1 MRRIKVL
8 ALLVL
13 LAAGTAIA
21 DPALG
26 GGRGLFR
33 VQDARVEEDGALV
46 FANRW
51 MWSRQ
56 PTIHE
61 SMLYFGPLYGFEISY
76 APFPVLEMFGSLAG
90 VLSYETDVNSL
101 KYDWQ
106 GQILGAKLSIPFLP
120 VLKLAGSAHY
130 AMEKADHSR
139 PGYMEGLA
147 NKGAYWRAIGA
158 LRLWDIYK
166 TLPTL
171 MINYGQGF
179 SDDVPRFAGIGVEM
193 ASDAIDLFIEA
204 TSEPVAGGG
213 FLDGTAKAR
222 ITPGVRVKIPYFHL
236 NGGVEIGLTDSVPD
250 YQAIVGFSFVSPFPK
265 PKPRPWGRLA
275 GKVKDAR
282 SGLPLEATISS
293 PNRKFRKMTTDSET
307 GIFFL
312 QKAPTGVIVVEAS
325 ADGYIPEAVPL
336 VITDQGYATYTF
348 ELKPLVPYGTVAGR
362 VYDKYTG
369 KPMAAE
375 IRFPESDIAA
385 VQANERTGFFRTD
398 RVPAGLVGVEAA
410 QPGYFTEQR
419 LVEVEDGGVTRLE
432 FALVAENMKGWF
444 AGKVSDRKTGTPL
457 AATVTFTSVQR
468 PALGTNPA
476 TGTFAA
482 ELPVGSFD
490 VKVEAEGYLPQTAT
504 FAISKGDSTVRNF
517 EMVQKGMVLTL
528 RGVYFEFG
536 KATLRPESFIALND
550 AAQILKDNPDI
561 RVEIQGHTD
570 SIGSAQG
577 NLTLS
582 ERRAY
587 SVVNYLVQ
595 YGGIDAQRLVA
606 KGYGLTQPVASNNT
620 EEGRALNR
628 RVDFV
633 ILK

>member
-1 MRRIKVL
+1 MKTIKVMTML
-8 ALLVL
+8 L
-13 LAAGTAIA
+13 LAAGVVLA

-51 MWSRQ
+51 LWNRQ
-56 PTIHE
+56 QTPHE

-106 GQILGAKLSIPFLP
+106 GQILGAKLSFPFLP

-130 AMEKADHSR
+130 AMEKSDHSR
-139 PGYMEGLA
+139 PGYLEGLA
-147 NKGAYWRAIGA
+147 RKGAYWRAIGA

-171 MINYGQGF
+171 IVNYGQGF
-179 SDDVPRFAGIGVEM
+179 SDDVPRFAGVGIEM

-213 FLDGTAKAR
+213 FLDKTASAR
-222 ITPGVRVKIPYFHL
+222 ITPGVRIKIPYFHL
-236 NGGVEIGLTDSVPD
+236 NGGVELGLTDSVPD
-250 YQAIVGFSFVSPFPK
+250 YEAIVGFSFVSPFPK
-265 PKPRPWGRLA
+265 PKPKPWGRLA
-275 GKVKDAR
+275 GKVRDAR
-282 SGLPLEATISS
+282 TGMPLAATITS
-293 PNRKFRKMTTDSET
+293 PNRRFRRMKTDSET
-307 GIFFL
+307 GIFYL
-312 QKAPTGVIVVEAS
+312 QKAPTGVIIVEAS
-325 ADGYIPEAVPL
+325 AEGYIPEAVPL
-336 VITDQGYATYTF
+336 VVTDGGYATYNF
-348 ELKPLVPYGTVAGR
+348 DLKPLVPYGTIAGR
-362 VYDKYTG
+362 VYDKHTG
-369 KPMAAE
+369 KPMAAQL
-375 IRFPESDIAA
+375 RFPDSDIAP
-385 VQANERTGFFRTD
+385 VDANEKTGFFRTD
-398 RVPAGLVGVEAA
+398 RVPAGLVSIEAA
-410 QPGYFTEQR
+410 KAGYFTEQR

-444 AGKVSDRKTGTPL
+444 GGKVTDRKTGTAL
-457 AATVTFTSVQR
+457 AATIAFTNVQR
-468 PALGTNPA
+468 PALGTDPTSGA
-476 TGTFAA
+476 FGV
-482 ELPVGSFD
+482 ELPVGSYD
-490 VKVEAEGYLPQTAT
+490 VKVEAEGYLPQTASFT
-504 FAISKGDSTVRNF
+504 IAKDDSTTRNF
-517 EMVQKGMVLTL
+517 ELVQKGMVITL

-536 KATLRPESFIALND
+536 KATLRPESYVALNE

-570 SIGSAQG
+570 SIGSAAANQ
-577 NLTLS
+577 TLS

-587 SVVNYLVQ
+587 AVVNYLVQ

-606 KGYGLTQPVASNNT
+606 KGYGPTQPVASNAT
-620 EEGRALNR
+620 EEGRQLNR

>member
-1 MRRIKVL
+1 
-8 ALLVL
+8 
-13 LAAGTAIA
+13 
-21 DPALG
+21 
-26 GGRGLFR
+26 
-33 VQDARVEEDGALV
+33 
-46 FANRW
+46 
-51 MWSRQ
+51 
-56 PTIHE
+56 
-61 SMLYFGPLYGFEISY
+61 MLYFGPLYGFEVSY
-76 APFPVLEMFGSLAG
+76 APFPILEMFGSLAG

-120 VLKLAGSAHY
+120 VLKIAGSAHY
-130 AMEKADHSR
+130 AMEKEDHDR

-147 NKGAYWRAIGA
+147 NRGAYWRAIGA
-158 LRLWDIYK
+158 LRLWDVHK

-171 MINYGQGF
+171 MFNYGQGF
-179 SDDVPRFAGIGVEM
+179 DSDVPKFMGAGIEM

-204 TSEPVAGGG
+204 SSEPAAGGG
-213 FLDGTAKAR
+213 FFDKTARAR
-222 ITPGVRVKIPYFHL
+222 ITPGVRIKIPYFHL

-250 YQAIVGFSFVSPFPK
+250 YEAIVGFSFVSPFPK
-265 PKPRPWGRLA
+265 PKPKPWGRLA

-282 SGLPLEATISS
+282 SGLPLEAAITS
-293 PNRKFRKMTTDSET
+293 PNRRFRKLTTDEET
-307 GIFFL
+307 GIFYL
-312 QKAPTGVIVVEAS
+312 QRIPTGVIVVEAS

-336 VITDQGYATYTF
+336 VVTDQGYATYTF

-369 KPMAAE
+369 KPMAASVG
-375 IRFPESDIAA
+375 FPESDIAA
-385 VQANERTGFFRTD
+385 VEANDKTGFFRTD
-398 RVPAGLVGVEAA
+398 RVPAGLVGVEVS
-410 QPGYFTEQR
+410 QDGYFTEQR

-432 FALVAENMKGWF
+432 FALVAENMKGVF
-444 AGKVSDRKTGTPL
+444 AGRVADRKAGTAL

-468 PALGTNPA
+468 PALGTDPTA
-476 TGTFAA
+476 GTFAT
-482 ELPVGSFD
+482 ELPVGAYE
-490 VKVEAEGYLPQTAT
+490 VKVEAEGYLPQTAGFT
-504 FAISKGDSTVRNF
+504 ITKGDSTIRNF
-517 EMVQKGMVLTL
+517 ELVQKGMVLTL

-536 KATLRPESFIALND
+536 KATLRPESFIALNE

-570 SIGSAQG
+570 SIGSAPG

-587 SVVNYLVQ
+587 AVVNYLVQ
-595 YGGIDAQRLVA
+595 YGGIDANRLVA
-606 KGYGLTQPVASNNT
+606 KGYGKTQPVASNTT
-620 EEGRALNR
+620 EEGRQLNR